1 MSRGRGLVGFT
12 QYGQDPSEKAF
23 SFSTEQRRKMLANAM
38 VVGQVG
44 LAVASLYC
52 QSGRLKMVN
61 DSREGGREGGA
72 YVDAPFLKP
81 YKELIEEMRAELHGV
96 GDEESITYDLRLK
109 EILGDNGGMSGM
121 HRFYPRISSRPSK
134 KQRVVQRPVPGTTP
148 EEFS

>member
-1 MSRGRGLVGFT
+1 
-12 QYGQDPSEKAF
+12 
-23 SFSTEQRRKMLANAM
+23 MLANAM

-61 DSREGGREGGA
+61 DDRRKVGA

-81 YKELIEEMRAELHGV
+81 YKELIEEMRAELQGV
-96 GDEESITYDLRLK
+96 GDEESITYNLRLK